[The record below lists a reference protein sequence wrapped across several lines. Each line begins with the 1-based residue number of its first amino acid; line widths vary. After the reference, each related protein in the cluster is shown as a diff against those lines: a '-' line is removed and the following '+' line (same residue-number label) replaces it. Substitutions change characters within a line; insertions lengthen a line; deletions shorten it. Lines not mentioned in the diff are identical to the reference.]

1 MAVNINLAL
10 MSLVFLVALNAIDH
24 AQAAVFDVTT
34 HGAKPGG
41 DITAA
46 LTSAW
51 KDACAAGGNNQV
63 VVPKG
68 TFQLGEVSLEG
79 PCKGPIEFQNHGTI
93 QAPADPSKFK
103 DFWIQII
110 HVDGFTLSGGGTFDG
125 QGQLAWKSNNC
136 ANDANC
142 GVFAA
147 NLKFSF
153 LTNAV
158 VKDITSLNSKYFHI
172 ILLECKHMQLEQLT
186 ITAPADSANTDG
198 IHIGR
203 STLITITDIKI
214 GTGDDC
220 ISIGDGSQGIT
231 ITKVTCG
238 PGHGISIGS
247 LGKYKDEEPVTGI
260 TVTDCTITDATNGVR
275 IKTWPAS
282 PSPGTA
288 TGLHFENIDMTNVD
302 NCLLV
307 DQGYCPHG
315 ICKAQIP
322 STIKISDVS
331 FKNIRGTSSS
341 VEAVK
346 ISCSKS
352 VPCEKVHLENIDI
365 KFTGSGEYKAICE
378 NVKPTFAGIQNP
390 PACTG
395 SSAE

>member
-10 MSLVFLVALNAIDH
+10 MSLVFLVAFNAIDH

-51 KDACAAGGNNQV
+51 KDACAASGKNQV

-68 TFQLGEVSLEG
+68 TFKLGEVSLEG
-79 PCKGPIEFQNHGTI
+79 PCKGPIEFQNHGTV

-172 ILLECKHMQLEQLT
+172 
-186 ITAPADSANTDG
+186 
-198 IHIGR
+198 GR
-203 STLITITDIKI
+203 SSLITISDIKI

-220 ISIGDGSQGIT
+220 ISIGDGSQGVT

-288 TGLHFENIDMTNVD
+288 TGLHFENIDMTNVE
-302 NCLLV
+302 NCLLI

-331 FKNIRGTSSS
+331 FKNIRGTSTS

-378 NVKPTFAGIQNP
+378 NVKPTFAGTQNP